1 MRKKRVKLIAE
12 IEKQRKS
19 KLLVY
24 ITGDRPPFGAR
35 IAEDAVR
42 PMYDHIAKFNKEN
55 KKLDKIDLFVYS
67 RGGDVSVPWRIVSML
82 REFCE
87 ELSVLIPYKAYSATT
102 MIALGS
108 DNIVMGRKAELGPID
123 PTLERMP
130 IGSSTVSPD
139 QISVED
145 VSSYISFMRERA
157 NINDQMA
164 LSNVIS
170 LLAEHVQPLTLGSIN
185 RQYSHIRL
193 VAKKLLTSRKEK
205 MDEERLST
213 IIEALTEKMY
223 SHGHGIGRKEAKELG
238 LSVIFPDEKLEKT
251 MWDLFLEYEKLL
263 KLNEPLHFEQVLAD
277 KEEDILKD
285 IVIALIESTYLL
297 DVFDQD
303 IRVRKVRNIPPNP
316 QINLNLNLSL
326 PPQIDPS
333 TLPENAQIAIQQIM
347 EQISKTLPQ
356 MIQDEMSKQSPV
368 VGIESRSLGGSWK
381 KRKNEKSK

>member
-1 MRKKRVKLIAE
+1 MRKKRVELITE

-24 ITGDRPPFGAR
+24 ITGDRPPFGAQ
-35 IAEDAVR
+35 IGEDAVR
-42 PMYDHIAKFNKEN
+42 PMYDHLIGFDKKNKD
-55 KKLDKIDLFVYS
+55 LDKIDLFVYS
-67 RGGDVSVPWRIVSML
+67 RGGNVSVPWRIISML

-145 VSSYISFMRERA
+145 VSSYISFMKERV

-205 MDEERLST
+205 MDEERLGT

-251 MWDLFLEYEKLL
+251 MWNLFIEYEKLL
-263 KLNEPLHFEQVLAD
+263 KLNEPVHFEQLLAD
-277 KEEDILKD
+277 KEEYMLKD
-285 IVIALIESTYLL
+285 IMIALIESTYRL

-303 IRVRKVRNIPPNP
+303 IRVRKIRNIPSNP

-326 PPQIDPS
+326 PPQIDPT
-333 TLPENAQIAIQQIM
+333 TLSENAQIAIQQIM

-356 MIQDEMSKQSPV
+356 IIEGEISKQSPV
-368 VGIESRSLGGSWK
+368 VGMEIKSLGGSWK
-381 KRKNEKSK
+381 KKKK